1 MLSFQPMWT
10 PPLVNWI
17 GRRFLDSARPDLPPL
32 IPDLPTSAEAFWV
45 WGLALALRRPIL
57 WIGDGP
63 RSLDHFHRDLL
74 SLRPPTHPEPT
85 LFPMAELRGPATPS
99 SAADADA
106 NGPRLA
112 ALETL
117 EGQSAPVIATCIQGL
132 LQTVPAQSALQARAI
147 ELAPGQACRREEFL
161 QTLLSFGFHFNPEAQ
176 SSGDAAAR
184 GGIVDLW
191 PPNRTEPLRIEFVG
205 NTVESLRTFDPLSQR
220 SQVRLER
227 IRILPFTAEKGGE
240 WGFLLDHLAN
250 NPILVWSDYPS
261 IEHHAELFDQ
271 APVSSTQ
278 PRLAFDDLL
287 ARCAAHDTLQHCYIG
302 AGPSATECAPLD
314 LDFKPIPALG
324 AQARNAL
331 PPDAVTAARNH
342 LLEDLAQQAGRGQS
356 VLLFFDTPGT
366 AERFKETAPPIL
378 HPGIQPQQP
387 LSGGFHS
394 PALNLW
400 VVAESDLYGQ
410 KVQRRRSSVRRSDT
424 PGGARITDWT
434 DMEPGDLVVHVENGI
449 GRYLGLREISLNNT
463 LQEVLAIEY
472 ADEAKL
478 YVPVSQ
484 AHLLTRYVGVGKR
497 SAPLHALGG
506 KRWAREKASAERA
519 IEDMAAELLET
530 QAARES
536 QVGTAFAPDTA
547 WQHEFEASFPF
558 AETPDQDR
566 AIIDTKGDMEKPRP
580 MDRLICG
587 DAGYGKT
594 EVALRAAF
602 KAVLSARQVAV
613 LVPTT
618 VLAQQHFDTF
628 RERMAPFPVAVAM
641 LSRFCTPTER
651 ARVLAGLRDGSID
664 IVIGTHG
671 LLQPGIVFRDLG
683 FVIIDEEQRFGVRHK
698 ERFKQIRRMVDVLT
712 LTATPIPRTLY
723 LSLTGA
729 RDLSTIQT
737 PPQERQAVETIVA
750 RDSDEVLRSAIL
762 RELNR
767 EGQVFFIHN
776 RILSI
781 DRVRERLHRLV
792 PEARI
797 EIAHG
802 QMPAAALAEIMER
815 FVRNECDILLSTT
828 IVESGMDI
836 PNANTILIDRADRF
850 GLAELYQLRGRVGR
864 ASCQA
869 YAYLLLPNQA
879 GIDPIARK
887 RIQAITQ
894 HSALGAGF
902 RLALRD
908 LEIRGAGNL
917 LGSEQSG
924 HIGAVGFGLYCQ
936 LLKRTI
942 ARQKGETLPPLAE
955 IELRL
960 DFIDLTPASAAADN
974 SAAIPVDYID
984 DERLRVSL
992 YRKIAECSRATE
1004 VDRLRDEFADRFGPR
1019 PPAVERLLLMARLR
1033 IAAAGRGL
1041 TSLETREERILA
1053 SRGGQLALLEDGL
1066 LPRLKTKAPAA
1077 RLRELIRIV
1086 GQL

>member
-1 MLSFQPMWT
+1 MWT
-10 PPLVNWI
+10 PSLANWI
-17 GRRFLDSARPDLPPL
+17 GRRFLDSARPDLPFL
-32 IPDLPTSAEAFWV
+32 LPDLPSSAEAFWV
-45 WGLALALRRPIL
+45 WGLALALGRPVL

-74 SLRPPTHPEPT
+74 SLRPETASEPT
-85 LFPMAELRGPATPS
+85 LFPMAELRAMTTPT
-99 SAADADA
+99 SAADADS

-112 ALETL
+112 ALEIL
-117 EGQSAPVIATCIQGL
+117 DGQSSPIIATCIQGL
-132 LQTVPAQSALQARAI
+132 LQAVPAKATLQARAI
-147 ELAPGQACRREEFL
+147 ELVPGQPCHREDFL
-161 QTLLSFGFHFNPEAQ
+161 RTLLSFGFHFNPETQAP
-176 SSGDAAAR
+176 GDAAAR

-191 PPNRTEPLRIEFVG
+191 QPNRSEPVRIEFLG
-205 NTVESLRTFDPLSQR
+205 DTVESLRTFDPLSQR
-220 SQVRLER
+220 SQTRLER
-227 IRILPFTAEKGGE
+227 IRILPFTPEKGGE
-240 WGFLLDHLAN
+240 WGSILDHLADH
-250 NPILVWSDYPS
+250 PLLVWSDYPS

-271 APVSSTQ
+271 APTSSAQ
-278 PRLAFDDLL
+278 PRLAFDEFL
-287 ARCAAHDTLQHCYIG
+287 ARCATDPTLQHCHIG
-302 AGPSATECAPLD
+302 AGPAATECALID

-324 AQARNAL
+324 TQARNAL

-342 LLEDLAQQAGRGQS
+342 LLDDLAQQADLGQT
-356 VLLFFDTPGT
+356 VLFYFYTPGT
-366 AERFKETAPPIL
+366 AERFKETAPAPL
-378 HPGIQPQQP
+378 HPGIHAHQP

-394 PALNLW
+394 ASLNLW
-400 VVAESDLYGQ
+400 IVAESDLYGQ
-410 KVQRRRSSVRRSDT
+410 KVQSRRPSVRRLET
-424 PGGARITDWT
+424 TGGARITDWT

-472 ADEAKL
+472 ADDAKL

-497 SAPLHALGG
+497 SAPLHRLGG
-506 KRWAREKASAERA
+506 KRWAKEKASAERA

-536 QVGTAFAPDTA
+536 QVGTAFAPDSP

-558 AETPDQDR
+558 TETPDQDR
-566 AIIDTKGDMEKPRP
+566 AIIDTKSDMEKPRP

-628 RERMAPFPVAVAM
+628 RERMAPFPVTVAM
-641 LSRFCTPTER
+641 LSRFCTPSEHTQ
-651 ARVLAGLRDGSID
+651 VLAGLRDGSID

-671 LLQPGIVFRDLG
+671 LIQPGVVFRDLG

-750 RDSDEVLRSAIL
+750 RDSDEVLRAAIL

-776 RILSI
+776 RIMTI

-802 QMPAAALAEIMER
+802 RMPAAALAEIMDR

-869 YAYLLLPNQA
+869 YAYLLLPHQA

-942 ARQKGETLPPLAE
+942 ARQKGEELPPLAE

-974 SAAIPVDYID
+974 SAAIPIDYID

-992 YRKIAECSRATE
+992 YRKLAECSRPAE
-1004 VDRLRDEFADRFGPR
+1004 VDRLRDEFSDRFGPR

-1033 IAAAGRGL
+1033 IAASRRGL
-1041 TSLETREERILA
+1041 TSLETREDRILA
-1053 SRGGQLALLEDGL
+1053 TRGGQLALLEDGL
-1066 LPRLKTKAPAA
+1066 LPRLKNKAPAA
-1077 RLRELIRIV
+1077 RLRELIRAV
-1086 GQL
+1086 EKL